1 MDFLTRIWQQILTMI
16 QIILGIW
23 QPPVLYKPVV
33 YLYPEQETD
42 VSVKLDVDGELT
54 VAYPAYGDGWEV
66 RAQPGGRL
74 TNKADGREYSYLF
87 WEGVPRDAHWD
98 LSQGW
103 CVPGRETAAFLQ
115 GKLAELGLTPPE
127 YNEFIVYWLPQM
139 QDNAYNVI
147 TFQWEEYA
155 RHAPLRIEPAPD
167 AMLRV
172 FMVFK
177 PSATPVEV
185 TPPAERPPF
194 VRRGFTVIEW
204 GGTKAA

>member
-1 MDFLTRIWQQILTMI
+1 MNLSALLQQLFANLMAYIRSLFVS
-16 QIILGIW
+16 
-23 QPPVLYKPVV
+23 PPAFKPVV
-33 YLYPEQETD
+33 YLYSEQETD
-42 VSVKLDVDGELT
+42 VSVKLDLAGELT
-54 VAYPAYGDGWEV
+54 VSYPAYGEGWEV
-66 RAQPGGRL
+66 RAEPGGRL

-87 WEGVPRDAHWD
+87 WEGVPRDARWD

-139 QDNAYNVI
+139 QDNAYNLI
-147 TFQWEEYA
+147 TFQWEDYD
-155 RHAPLRIEPAPD
+155 RLAPLRIEPAPA

-177 PSATPVEV
+177 PLTKPVEV
-185 TPPAERPPF
+185 APPADRPAF
-194 VRRGFTVIEW
+194 VRRGFSVVEW